1 MALLC
6 IFLLSNAGLICIA
19 KSVVNLNTPHNF
31 QISSF
36 SGDPSR
42 VTLYGSGSAGGKSAL
57 LHLASKANRGRGLF
71 HRVVAHS
78 GFDI

>member
-1 MALLC
+1 MEFMR
-6 IFLLSNAGLICIA
+6 IFFYVFC
-19 KSVVNLNTPHNF
+19 F

-42 VTLYGSGSAGGKSAL
+42 VTLFGSGSAGGKSAL
-57 LHLASKANRGRGLF
+57 LHLASPANRGKRLF

-78 GFDI
+78 GLIN